1 MAIMPICQH
10 LHSWLLI
17 FYFRNENP
25 FSIDKWDDLC
35 TYLKLI
41 TPPTLKSTDS
51 YTINMFFFF
60 FSHAYSTSSTLDF
73 PIGFQRSLNLL
84 FSLKIKFQKAL
95 PYFHIFWQ
103 IPCGCCP
110 GFLLPLIEK
119 WFLVAADILASF
131 CHFHLLC
138 KPSLQLGF
146 PVHRYPE
153 TTSHGFPSSP
163 TYRIHFSP
171 QLTTS
176 HSSLVLDTAF
186 TWTSWPNSCLAA

>member
-1 MAIMPICQH
+1 MATMPICQH

-17 FYFRNENP
+17 FFYFRNENP
-25 FSIDKWDDLC
+25 SLLTSEMISVH
-35 TYLKLI
+35 LKLI
-41 TPPTLKSTDS
+41 TSPTLKSTDS

-60 FSHAYSTSSTLDF
+60 FHVYSTSSTLDF
-73 PIGFQRSLNLL
+73 PIGFQRSLNL
-84 FSLKIKFQKAL
+84 FFTLKIKFQKAL

-119 WFLVAADILASF
+119 RFLVAADILASF

-146 PVHRYPE
+146 PVHHYPE
-153 TTSHGFPSSP
+153 TSSHGFPSSP

-176 HSSLVLDTAF
+176 HPSLVLDTAF
-186 TWTSWPNSCLAA
+186 TWTSWPNSCLAD

>member
-1 MAIMPICQH
+1 MKRSLYIFKGNYSPYPEIYR
-10 LHSWLLI
+10 LLYNQYG
-17 FYFRNENP
+17 FLN
-25 FSIDKWDDLC
+25 
-35 TYLKLI
+35 
-41 TPPTLKSTDS
+41 
-51 YTINMFFFF
+51 
-60 FSHAYSTSSTLDF
+60 AYSTSSTLDF
-73 PIGFQRSLNLL
+73 PTGLQRPLNLF

-119 WFLVAADILASF
+119 LFLVAADIVASF
-131 CHFHLLC
+131 CHFLLLC
-138 KPSLQLGF
+138 KPPLQLGF
-146 PVHRYPE
+146 PVHHYPE

-176 HSSLVLDTAF
+176 HPSLVLDTAF
-186 TWTSWPNSCLAA
+186 TWTSGSSSCLAGSDRQFSPCLSGISSSIFRLKRIT